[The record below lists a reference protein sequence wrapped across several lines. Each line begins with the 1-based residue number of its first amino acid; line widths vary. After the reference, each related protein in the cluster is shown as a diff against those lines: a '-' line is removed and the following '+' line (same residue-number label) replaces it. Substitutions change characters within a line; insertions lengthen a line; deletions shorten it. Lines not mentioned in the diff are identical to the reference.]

1 MKSVHV
7 SGKRKRAIARATV
20 RDGKGIVRV
29 NAHLLDLYTPMLAR
43 SLVEEPLVLAE
54 DLAKKVNI
62 DIVVAGGG
70 WHSQADAARLVVAKG
85 LVAYSG
91 SKALRQKFLEYD
103 RHLLVSDVRRT
114 EPSKPNDSKPR
125 AARQKSYR

>member
-20 RDGKGIVRV
+20 RDGTGVVRV
-29 NAHLLDLYTPMLAR
+29 NSLLLDAYMPVLAR
-43 SLVEEPLVLAE
+43 SLVEEPLTIGS
-54 DLAKKVNI
+54 DIAKNVNI
-62 DIVVAGGG
+62 DVQVIGGG
-70 WHSQADAARLVVAKG
+70 WHSQAEAARLVVAKG

-91 SKALRQKFLEYD
+91 SKVLRQKFLEYD
-103 RHLLVSDVRRT
+103 RHLLVQDKRRT

>member
-1 MKSVHV
+1 MKSAHV

-20 RDGKGIVRV
+20 RDGTGVVRV
-29 NAHLLDLYTPMLAR
+29 NLLLLDAYMPVLAR
-43 SLVEEPLVLAE
+43 SLVEEPLMIGSDV
-54 DLAKKVNI
+54 AKNVDI
-62 DIVVAGGG
+62 DVRVSGGG
-70 WHSQADAARLVVAKG
+70 WHSQAEAARLVVAKG

-91 SKALRQKFLEYD
+91 SKVLRQKFLEYD
-103 RHLLVSDVRRT
+103 RHLLVQDKRRT

>member
-1 MKSVHV
+1 MKSAHV

-20 RDGKGIVRV
+20 RDGTGVVRV
-29 NAHLLDLYTPMLAR
+29 NSLLLDAYMPVLAR
-43 SLVEEPLVLAE
+43 SLVEEPLTIGSDV
-54 DLAKKVNI
+54 AKNVDI
-62 DIVVAGGG
+62 DVRVSGGG
-70 WHSQADAARLVVAKG
+70 WHSQAEAARLVVAKG

-91 SKALRQKFLEYD
+91 SKVLRQKFLEYD
-103 RHLLVSDVRRT
+103 RHLLVQDKRRT